1 MGLGRGVGG
10 RAARRRSRPS
20 RAATARRRRA
30 GSRRGRRC
38 RWGGTSTTRL
48 RAGRGA
54 GRGWGWGRQRG
65 SSQPEA
71 ARQRAQQPA
80 VSLAV
85 VWRMLCPKPSTVS
98 ATPWHAGGAPL
109 AEVAAP
115 TVVAA
120 ASMGSRRSRGATVV
134 RNPTWAFIAQQQG
147 SWTQLTGQ
155 GCRNGQQTPAS
166 TSRHPTAA
174 SPLRASPH
182 ALRQDQRLAVL
193 RWSTFVHVGR

>member
-1 MGLGRGVGG
+1 MAG

-48 RAGRGA
+48 RGTRFRMWVGVGVAG
-54 GRGWGWGRQRG
+54 G

-85 VWRMLCPKPSTVS
+85 VWRMLCPNPSTVS
-98 ATPWHAGGAPL
+98 ATPWHAAGGAALL
-109 AEVAAP
+109 AEDAAA
-115 TVVAA
+115 AA

-174 SPLRASPH
+174 SPLRASPCSR
-182 ALRQDQRLAVL
+182 LRMIIIRRSHCNCSNCSPRL
-193 RWSTFVHVGR
+193 